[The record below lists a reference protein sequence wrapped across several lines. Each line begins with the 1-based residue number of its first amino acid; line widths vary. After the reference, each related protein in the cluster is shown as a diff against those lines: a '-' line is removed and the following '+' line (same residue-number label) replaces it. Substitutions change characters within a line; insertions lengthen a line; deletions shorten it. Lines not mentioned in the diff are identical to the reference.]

1 MIPLLL
7 LSFFPNLIDGEDPVA
22 AGQELFNRVER
33 DLGKALGKFESHE
46 ALPEKSP
53 WWDVIG
59 VKETKISNDEAIEDL
74 LRAVTMVLAGE
85 GAGDLRS
92 EAKAIQ
98 KGIRDANFD
107 QDEMRRKRDTA
118 PPQESLGK
126 AEDLIVTSREEYDE
140 MISESQAKQE
150 DLRLALLDVEKQFIE
165 ALSRTGLKIED
176 QAARSLLGTLA
187 GERFSD
193 LAITIANVRLVT
205 EQLHRLAD
213 ESGEA
218 PELTRKYYGLYVL
231 LVRLVDVAQD
241 DYVRWVREVAIPKL
255 DIILK
260 DAEAQRKEALSG
272 KAADPDRAEA
282 FQRNVDQLELTQTA
296 AVRYIEYLK
305 VQAEGVERGNQEV
318 EKDLRLAANTWRT
331 VDLSL
336 ETADL
341 IRRGSEAFGALMTL
355 ELPPLRGFEGTEL
368 RERFQS
374 LERRMAEPLQ

>member
-1 MIPLLL
+1 MITSFLASSCFAFLPADDASAAAQDLL
-7 LSFFPNLIDGEDPVA
+7 
-22 AGQELFNRVER
+22 NRIER
-33 DLGKALGKFESHE
+33 DLGKALGKFESHDV
-46 ALPEKSP
+46 LPQKSP
-53 WWDVIG
+53 WWDVLG

-74 LRAVTMVLAGE
+74 LRAATMILAGE
-85 GAGDLRS
+85 GAGDLRA

-98 KGIRDANFD
+98 KAIRDESFE

-118 PPQESLGK
+118 PARESISK
-126 AEDLIVTSREEYDE
+126 AEDLLITSREEYDA
-140 MISESQAKQE
+140 MILESQTKQA
-150 DLRLALLDVEKQFIE
+150 DLRAALVGIEEQFVQALA
-165 ALSRTGLKIED
+165 RTGLKIED
-176 QAARSLLGTLA
+176 RAARSLLGTLA

-213 ESGEA
+213 ESGES

-241 DYVRWVREVAIPKL
+241 DYVKWVREVAIPKL
-255 DIILK
+255 DTILS
-260 DAEAQRKEALSG
+260 DAEMQRDEALAG
-272 KAADPDRAEA
+272 KSSDPDRAEA

-296 AVRYIEYLK
+296 AVRYIDYLK
-305 VQAEGVERGNQEV
+305 VQADGVERGNIEV

-331 VDLSL
+331 VDLSF

-355 ELPPLRGFEGTEL
+355 ELPPLRGFEGVEL

-374 LERRMAEPLQ
+374 LERRMASPAQ

>member
-1 MIPLLL
+1 MIT
-7 LSFFPNLIDGEDPVA
+7 SFLVSSCIAFLPADDASA
-22 AGQELFNRVER
+22 AAQDLFNRIER
-33 DLGKALGKFESHE
+33 DLGKALGKFESHDV
-46 ALPEKSP
+46 LPQKSP
-53 WWDVIG
+53 WWDVLG

-74 LRAVTMVLAGE
+74 LRAATMILAGE
-85 GAGDLRS
+85 GAGDLRA
-92 EAKAIQ
+92 EAKAVQ
-98 KGIRDANFD
+98 KAIRDESFE

-118 PPQESLGK
+118 PARESMSK
-126 AEDLIVTSREEYDE
+126 AEDLIITSREEYDA
-140 MISESQAKQE
+140 MILESQNKQA
-150 DLRLALLDVEKQFIE
+150 DLRAALIGIEEQFVE
-165 ALSRTGLKIED
+165 ALARTGLKIED
-176 QAARSLLGTLA
+176 RAARSLLGTLA

-213 ESGEA
+213 ESGES

-241 DYVRWVREVAIPKL
+241 DYVKWVREVAIPKL
-255 DIILK
+255 DIILS
-260 DAEAQRKEALSG
+260 DAEMQRDEALAG
-272 KAADPDRAEA
+272 KSSDPDRAEA

-296 AVRYIEYLK
+296 AVRYIDYLK
-305 VQAEGVERGNQEV
+305 VQADGVERGNIEV

-331 VDLSL
+331 VDLSF

-355 ELPPLRGFEGTEL
+355 ELPPLRGFEGAEL

-374 LERRMAEPLQ
+374 LDRRMASPAQ

>member
-7 LSFFPNLIDGEDPVA
+7 LSFFPNLIDGEDQVA

-140 MISESQAKQE
+140 MISDSQAKQE
-150 DLRLALLDVEKQFIE
+150 DLRLALLEVEKEFIE

-213 ESGEA
+213 QSGEA

-241 DYVRWVREVAIPKL
+241 DYVRWVREVAVPKL
-255 DIILK
+255 DTILK
-260 DAEAQRKEALSG
+260 DAESQRQEALAG

-305 VQAEGVERGNQEV
+305 IQAEGVQRGNLEV

-374 LERRMAEPLQ
+374 LERRMAESLQ

>member
-1 MIPLLL
+1 MISLLL
-7 LSFFPNLIDGEDPVA
+7 LSILQDSVFVEDPVA
-22 AGQELFNRVER
+22 AGQDLFNRVER

-46 ALPEKSP
+46 TLPEKSP

-85 GAGDLRS
+85 GAGDLRA

-98 KGIRDANFD
+98 KAIRDANFD

-118 PPQESLGK
+118 PAEDSLGK
-126 AEDLIVTSREEYDE
+126 AEDLIVTSREEFDE
-140 MISESQAKQE
+140 MILESQAKQE
-150 DLRLALLDVEKQFIE
+150 DLRLALLEVERQFIE

-241 DYVRWVREVAIPKL
+241 DYVRWVREVAIPRL
-255 DIILK
+255 DTILK
-260 DAEAQRKEALSG
+260 DAEFQRQEALSG

-305 VQAEGVERGNQEV
+305 IQAEGVERGNVEV

-355 ELPPLRGFEGTEL
+355 ELPPLRGFEGSEL
-368 RERFQS
+368 RARFQS

>member
-1 MIPLLL
+1 MISLLL
-7 LSFFPNLIDGEDPVA
+7 LSFLPNLVDAEDSIA
-22 AGQELFNRVER
+22 TGQELFNRVER

-85 GAGDLRS
+85 GAGDLRA

-98 KGIRDANFD
+98 KAIRDANFD

-118 PPQESLGK
+118 PAQESLGK

-140 MISESQAKQE
+140 MISDSQARQE
-150 DLRLALLDVEKQFIE
+150 DLRLALLEVEKQFIE

-241 DYVRWVREVAIPKL
+241 DYVRWVRT
-255 DIILK
+255 
-260 DAEAQRKEALSG
+260 QR
-272 KAADPDRAEA
+272 
-282 FQRNVDQLELTQTA
+282 T
-296 AVRYIEYLK
+296 
-305 VQAEGVERGNQEV
+305 
-318 EKDLRLAANTWRT
+318 
-331 VDLSL
+331 
-336 ETADL
+336 
-341 IRRGSEAFGALMTL
+341 
-355 ELPPLRGFEGTEL
+355 
-368 RERFQS
+368 
-374 LERRMAEPLQ
+374 

>member
-1 MIPLLL
+1 MISLLL
-7 LSFFPNLIDGEDPVA
+7 LSILQNFDFVEDPVA
-22 AGQELFNRVER
+22 AGQDLFNRVER

-46 ALPEKSP
+46 TLPEKSP

-85 GAGDLRS
+85 GAGDLRA

-98 KGIRDANFD
+98 KAIRDANFD

-118 PPQESLGK
+118 PTEDSLGK
-126 AEDLIVTSREEYDE
+126 AEDLIVTSREEFDE
-140 MISESQAKQE
+140 MILESQAKQE
-150 DLRLALLDVEKQFIE
+150 DLRLALLEVERQFIE

-241 DYVRWVREVAIPKL
+241 DYVRWVREVAIPRL
-255 DIILK
+255 DTILK
-260 DAEAQRKEALSG
+260 DAEFQRQEALSG

-305 VQAEGVERGNQEV
+305 IQAEGVERGNVEV

-355 ELPPLRGFEGTEL
+355 ELPPLRGFEGSEL

>member
-1 MIPLLL
+1 MISLVLLFAL
-7 LSFFPNLIDGEDPVA
+7 PHVVDTEDPIA
-22 AGQELFNRVER
+22 AGQDLFNRVER

-46 ALPEKSP
+46 SLPEKSP

-85 GAGDLRS
+85 GAGDLRA

-98 KGIRDANFD
+98 KAIRDANFD

-118 PPQESLGK
+118 PAQESLGK
-126 AEDLIVTSREEYDE
+126 AKDLIVTSREEYDE
-140 MISESQAKQE
+140 MILDSQNKQE
-150 DLRLALLDVEKQFIE
+150 DLRLALLDVEQQFIE

-241 DYVRWVREVAIPKL
+241 DYVRWVRQVAIPRL
-255 DIILK
+255 DSILK
-260 DAEAQRKEALSG
+260 DAEAQREEALAG
-272 KAADPDRAEA
+272 KASDPDRAEA
-282 FQRNVDQLELTQTA
+282 FQRNVVQLELTQTA

-305 VQAEGVERGNQEV
+305 VQAEGVERGNLEV

-341 IRRGSEAFGALMTL
+341 IRRGSEAFGALMAL

>member
-1 MIPLLL
+1 MISLLL
-7 LSFFPNLIDGEDPVA
+7 LSILPNFIDAEDPVA

-46 ALPEKSP
+46 SLPEKSP

-59 VKETKISNDEAIEDL
+59 VKETKITNDEAIEDL

-85 GAGDLRS
+85 GAGNLRA

-98 KGIRDANFD
+98 KSIRDANFD

-118 PPQESLGK
+118 PAQESLGK

-150 DLRLALLDVEKQFIE
+150 DLRLALLEVEKEFIE

-255 DIILK
+255 DTILK
-260 DAEAQRKEALSG
+260 DAETQRQEALSG

-296 AVRYIEYLK
+296 AVRYIDYLK
-305 VQAEGVERGNQEV
+305 IQAEGVERGNLEV

>member
-1 MIPLLL
+1 MISLLL
-7 LSFFPNLIDGEDPVA
+7 LSILPNFIDAEDPVA

-46 ALPEKSP
+46 SLPEKSP

-59 VKETKISNDEAIEDL
+59 VKETKITNDEAIEDL

-85 GAGDLRS
+85 GAGDLRA

-98 KGIRDANFD
+98 KSIRDANFD

-118 PPQESLGK
+118 PAQESLGK

-150 DLRLALLDVEKQFIE
+150 DLRSALLEVEKEFIE

-255 DIILK
+255 DTILK
-260 DAEAQRKEALSG
+260 DAETQRQEALSG

-296 AVRYIEYLK
+296 AVRYIDYLK
-305 VQAEGVERGNQEV
+305 IQAEGVERGNLEV

>member
-1 MIPLLL
+1 MISLLL
-7 LSFFPNLIDGEDPVA
+7 LSILQTFDFVEDPVA
-22 AGQELFNRVER
+22 AGQDLFNRVER

-46 ALPEKSP
+46 TLPEKSP

-85 GAGDLRS
+85 GAGDLRA

-98 KGIRDANFD
+98 KAIRDANFD

-118 PPQESLGK
+118 PAEDSLGK
-126 AEDLIVTSREEYDE
+126 AEDLIVTSREEFDE
-140 MISESQAKQE
+140 MILESQAKQE
-150 DLRLALLDVEKQFIE
+150 DLRLALLEVERQFIE

-241 DYVRWVREVAIPKL
+241 DYVRWVREVAIPRL
-255 DIILK
+255 DTILK
-260 DAEAQRKEALSG
+260 DAEFQRQEALSG

-305 VQAEGVERGNQEV
+305 IQAEGVERGNVEV

-355 ELPPLRGFEGTEL
+355 ELPPLRGFEGSEL

>member
-1 MIPLLL
+1 MISMIL
-7 LSFFPNLIDGEDPVA
+7 LSVAQAVIDAEDPIA

-46 ALPEKSP
+46 GLPEKSP
-53 WWDVIG
+53 WWDLIG
-59 VKETKISNDEAIEDL
+59 VKETKVSNNEAIEDL

-85 GAGDLRS
+85 GAGDLRA

-98 KGIRDANFD
+98 KAIREADFD

-118 PPQESLGK
+118 PAQESLGT
-126 AEDLIVTSREEYDE
+126 AEDLITTSREEYDQ
-140 MISESQAKQE
+140 MILDSQAKQE
-150 DLRLALLDVEKQFIE
+150 DLRVALVDVEEQFIE
-165 ALSRTGLKIED
+165 ALSKTGLKIED

-255 DIILK
+255 DTILS
-260 DAEAQRKEALSG
+260 DAESQRQEALAG
-272 KAADPDRAEA
+272 KHADPDRAEA

-296 AVRYIEYLK
+296 AVRYIEYLRI
-305 VQAEGVERGNQEV
+305 QAEGVERGNLEV
-318 EKDLRLAANTWRT
+318 EKDLRLATNTWRT

-368 RERFQS
+368 RERFQR

>member
-1 MIPLLL
+1 MITSFLASSCFAFLPADDASAAAQDLL
-7 LSFFPNLIDGEDPVA
+7 
-22 AGQELFNRVER
+22 NRIER
-33 DLGKALGKFESHE
+33 DLGKALGKFESHDV
-46 ALPEKSP
+46 LPQKSP
-53 WWDVIG
+53 WWDVLG

-74 LRAVTMVLAGE
+74 LRAATMILAGE
-85 GAGDLRS
+85 GAGDLRA

-98 KGIRDANFD
+98 KAIRDESFE

-118 PPQESLGK
+118 PARESISK
-126 AEDLIVTSREEYDE
+126 AEDLLITSREEYDA
-140 MISESQAKQE
+140 MILESQTTQA
-150 DLRLALLDVEKQFIE
+150 DLRAALVGIEEQFVQALA
-165 ALSRTGLKIED
+165 RTGLKIED
-176 QAARSLLGTLA
+176 RAARSLLGTLA

-213 ESGEA
+213 ESGES

-241 DYVRWVREVAIPKL
+241 DYVKWVREVAIPKL
-255 DIILK
+255 DTILS
-260 DAEAQRKEALSG
+260 DAEMQRDEALAG
-272 KAADPDRAEA
+272 KSSDPDRAEA

-296 AVRYIEYLK
+296 AVRYIDYLK
-305 VQAEGVERGNQEV
+305 VQADGVERGNIEV

-331 VDLSL
+331 VDLSF

-355 ELPPLRGFEGTEL
+355 ELPPLRGFEGVEL

-374 LERRMAEPLQ
+374 LERRMASPAQ

>member
-1 MIPLLL
+1 MIPLVLL
-7 LSFFPNLIDGEDPVA
+7 FVLPHCVHTEDPIA

-46 ALPEKSP
+46 SLPGKSP

-85 GAGDLRS
+85 GAGDLRAES
-92 EAKAIQ
+92 KAIQ
-98 KGIRDANFD
+98 KAIREANFD

-118 PPQESLGK
+118 PAQDTLGK
-126 AEDLIVTSREEYDE
+126 AKDLIVTSREEYDE
-140 MISESQAKQE
+140 MILDSQNKQE
-150 DLRLALLDVEKQFIE
+150 NLRLALLDVEKQFIE

-241 DYVRWVREVAIPKL
+241 DYVRWVRSVAIPRL
-255 DIILK
+255 DFILE
-260 DAEAQRKEALSG
+260 DAEAQREEALAG
-272 KAADPDRAEA
+272 KAADADRAEA
-282 FQRNVDQLELTQTA
+282 FQRNVDQLALTQTA

-305 VQAEGVERGNQEV
+305 VQASGVERCNVEV

-368 RERFQS
+368 RDRFQS

>member
-1 MIPLLL
+1 MISMIL
-7 LSFFPNLIDGEDPVA
+7 LSVVQAAIEVEDPIA

-46 ALPEKSP
+46 GLPEKSP
-53 WWDVIG
+53 WWDLIG
-59 VKETKISNDEAIEDL
+59 VKETKVSNNEAIEDL

-85 GAGDLRS
+85 GAGDLRA

-98 KGIRDANFD
+98 KAIREADFD
-107 QDEMRRKRDTA
+107 QDEMRRNRDTA
-118 PPQESLGK
+118 PAQESLGT
-126 AEDLIVTSREEYDE
+126 AEDLITTSREEYDQ
-140 MISESQAKQE
+140 MILDSQAKQE
-150 DLRLALLDVEKQFIE
+150 DLRVALVEVEEQFIE
-165 ALSRTGLKIED
+165 ALSKTGLKIED

-255 DIILK
+255 DTILS
-260 DAEAQRKEALSG
+260 DAESQRQEALAG
-272 KAADPDRAEA
+272 KSADPDRAEA

-296 AVRYIEYLK
+296 AVRYIEYLRI
-305 VQAEGVERGNQEV
+305 QAEGVERGNLEV
-318 EKDLRLAANTWRT
+318 EKDLRLATNTWRT
-331 VDLSL
+331 VDLYL

-368 RERFQS
+368 RERFQR